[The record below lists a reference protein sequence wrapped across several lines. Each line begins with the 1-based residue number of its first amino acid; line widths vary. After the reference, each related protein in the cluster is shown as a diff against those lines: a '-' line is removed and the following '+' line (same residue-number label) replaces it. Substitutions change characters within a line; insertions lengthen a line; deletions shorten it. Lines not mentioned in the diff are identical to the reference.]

1 MTWLILLIVLNLDG
15 FERPSFRHGLP
26 PADPRFVTP
35 AGRTAELYREAAVDL
50 PPDVAD
56 AARAV
61 TLNGPMAEAEAR
73 ELLGVLASVRVKLDR
88 HAEAALR
95 PAVDWGAVDAASD
108 LLPGRLVPLHTAIAA
123 EAVARAAT
131 GREDR
136 ALGRLL
142 QLLLAAEH
150 YRRSP
155 GANGLVWGFL
165 AEQAAFDAALAID
178 WQPNRLAMLRNVI
191 AALPDPPPLASR
203 LEVER
208 RAFMARLRPLRD
220 EHPPADIDATLAE
233 MFGDFGIEL
242 IDDQRRQ
249 FRDVAFRRRS
259 IDALDAAMRAD
270 VDAAAASSPSDPRD
284 WAGVAERFKN
294 LDWLGRFV
302 TFYGDG
308 NANIASVN
316 RAVLVR
322 RSVFLV
328 AADARLG
335 RDVAGR
341 VDSVENRPITVVVD
355 AGRRWAV
362 AETRPDPRPGE
373 TGANAQAV
381 RYPVDSP

>member
-50 PPDVAD
+50 PPDMAD
-56 AARAV
+56 AVNAAMDDP
-61 TLNGPMAEAEAR
+61 PMAEDDAR
-73 ELLGVLASVRVKLDR
+73 DLLEMLAPVRAKLDR

-95 PAVDWGAVDAASD
+95 PSIDWGAVDGATN

-136 ALGRLL
+136 ALGRVL

-155 GANGLVWGFL
+155 GASALVWGYL

-208 RAFMARLRPLRD
+208 RAFMARLRLLRD
-220 EHPPADIDATLAE
+220 EHPPADLDTTLEE

-242 IDDQRRQ
+242 TDDQRRQ
-249 FRDVAFRRRS
+249 FRDVAFRRQS
-259 IDALDAAMRAD
+259 IDALDAAKRAD
-270 VDAAAASSPSDPRD
+270 VDADATSSPSDPRD

-294 LDWLGRFV
+294 LDWLGGFL
-302 TFYGDG
+302 TFYDDG
-308 NANIASVN
+308 SANIASVN
-316 RAVLVR
+316 RAVLIR
-322 RSVFLV
+322 RSVFLA

-335 RDVAGR
+335 RDAAGR
-341 VDSVENRPITVVVD
+341 VDPVENRPITVVVD

-373 TGANAQAV
+373 TGANAEAV
-381 RYPVDSP
+381 RYPVDAP